1 MTTTNHQ
8 SQLIR
13 AEDGS
18 LQKIVYRNAISTD
31 DDDMLSIESKK
42 FYMRDQSQFLTHYR
56 EVGHFH
62 STITIVEKDSL

>member
-1 MTTTNHQ
+1 MTTENHQ

-18 LQKIVYRNAISTD
+18 LQKIVYRNAVSVD

-42 FYMRDQSQFLTHYR
+42 FHMRDQSQFLTNYH
-56 EVGHFH
+56 EVHQE
-62 STITIVEKDSL
+62 VQ